1 VSTDVVI
8 DLTSSVDA
16 RRHRRDQIYIAAV
29 AALAVAIGLIFRWW
43 VLRSGNGSTISDEAV
58 TGLVSLDI
66 VHHHD
71 LHIVFPGQQY
81 TLPFESYL
89 MAPVLAITGASD
101 VVLKLVAVLE
111 WAVSAWLIGR
121 IARLF
126 VSPAA
131 ARVVSG
137 LAWIGTGTLL
147 VISTQDLS
155 GYNSGLALSLAAI
168 YLAARGA
175 TRLQPSRWESFAAGL
190 CAGVAI
196 WCHPMFAAT
205 TLPAL
210 AVTTWFHRRAWR
222 DWWLMTALGGLVGLG
237 PFLLYNIRYS
247 FPSLHFPDYGTP
259 STYSERLQIYAMQT
273 LPRLLGFRSYEG
285 VWLLGDV
292 IGKVLYGL
300 VLLGAAAGLV
310 RAARHSRAGVVL
322 LTATAATP
330 LFVGLLRPTNYYID
344 GRYAIVYYGPIVVG
358 ITVAAMWVIARL
370 KAPLALAVFVPALW
384 TALVAFPFAH
394 HLLEGDHA
402 TPNADVDAVI
412 SVLDHAGIDRVGA
425 DYFVAIRIEWRSDE
439 RIRTTVVGI
448 PLVRFPRSQ
457 ALVDAAPDFKVAF
470 VFFPGQ
476 EYTGSLRLP
485 VELYTVVDA
494 GGFEVYLPPG

>member
-1 VSTDVVI
+1 VSADAVI
-8 DLTSSVDA
+8 DLRGAPDA
-16 RRHRRDQIYIAAV
+16 ERLRRRQAYVVVV
-29 AALAVAIGLIFRWW
+29 AAMAIAVGVVFRWW
-43 VLRSGNGSTISDEAV
+43 VLRSAPGATISDESV

-66 VHHHD
+66 VRRHD

-81 TLPFESYL
+81 TLPMESYL

-121 IARLF
+121 IASLF
-126 VSPAA
+126 VSRAA
-131 ARVVSG
+131 AHVVSG
-137 LAWIGTGTLL
+137 LAWIGAGTLL
-147 VISTQDLS
+147 VISTQDLA
-155 GYNSGLALSLAAI
+155 GYNSGLALSLAAV
-168 YLAARGA
+168 YLAARAA
-175 TRLQPSRWESFAAGL
+175 TRQQPSRWESFGAGL

-205 TLPAL
+205 ALPAL

-222 DWWLMTALGGLVGLG
+222 DWWLMTAAGGVVGLG
-237 PFLLYNIRYS
+237 PFLAYNVRYS
-247 FPSLHFPDYGTP
+247 FPSLHFPDFGTP
-259 STYSERLQIYAMQT
+259 STYSERLQIYGMQT

-285 VWLLGDV
+285 VWLLGDAV
-292 IGKVLYGL
+292 GKVLYVV
-300 VLLGAAAGLV
+300 VLLSAAAGLV
-310 RAARHSRAGVVL
+310 QAARLSRAGIVL
-322 LTATAATP
+322 LVATAVSP
-330 LFVGLLRPTNYYID
+330 FVIGLLRPTNYYID

-358 ITVAAMWVIARL
+358 LTVAAMWLIGRWHP
-370 KAPLALAVFVPALW
+370 PLALAVFAPVLW

-394 HLLEGDHA
+394 HLLEHDDT

-412 SVLDHAGIDRVGA
+412 AVLDRAGIDRVGA

-439 RIRTTVVGI
+439 QIRVATVGL

-457 ALVDAAPDFKVAF
+457 ALVDAAPDFKVAY

-485 VELYTVVDA
+485 LDLYTVVGA

>member
-1 VSTDVVI
+1 VSTDAVI
-8 DLTSSVDA
+8 DLRPALDA
-16 RRHRRDQIYIAAV
+16 ERRRRQQIYV
-29 AALAVAIGLIFRWW
+29 AGVVAIAVAIGVAFRWW
-43 VLRSGNGSTISDEAV
+43 VLRSGQGGTISDESV

-66 VHHHD
+66 VRRHD
-71 LHIVFPGQQY
+71 LHLVFPGQQY
-81 TLPFESYL
+81 TLPLESYL

-126 VSPAA
+126 VSRGAA
-131 ARVVSG
+131 HVVSAV
-137 LAWIGTGTLL
+137 AWIGAGTLL
-147 VISTQDLS
+147 VISTQDLA
-155 GYNSGLALSLAAI
+155 GYNSGLALSLAAV
-168 YLAARGA
+168 YLAARA
-175 TRLQPSRWESFAAGL
+175 AIRHQPSRWESFAAGV

-222 DWWLMTALGGLVGLG
+222 DWWLMTAAGGVVGLG
-237 PFLLYNIRYS
+237 PFLAYNIRYG
-247 FPSLHFPDYGTP
+247 FPSLHFPDFGTP

-285 VWLLGDV
+285 VWLLGSV
-292 IGKVLYGL
+292 VGKLLYGL
-300 VLLGAAAGLV
+300 VLAGAAVGLV
-310 RAARHSRAGVVL
+310 HAARRSRAGVVL
-322 LTATAATP
+322 LVATAVSP
-330 LFVGLLRPTNYYID
+330 FIIGLLRPTNYYID

-358 ITVAAMWVIARL
+358 LAVAGMWLIGRL
-370 KAPLALAVFVPALW
+370 HAPVALAVFAPVLW
-384 TALVAFPFAH
+384 TVLVAFPFAD
-394 HLLEGDHA
+394 HLLEHDHT

-412 SVLDHAGIDRVGA
+412 GVLDRAAIDRVGA

-439 RIRTTVVGI
+439 HIRVATI
-448 PLVRFPRSQ
+448 DLPLVRFPRSQ
-457 ALVDAAPDFKVAF
+457 ALVDAAPDFKVAY

-476 EYTGSLRLP
+476 EQAALLRLP
-485 VELYTVVDA
+485 VELYTVVDV
-494 GGFEVYLPPG
+494 GGFKVYLPPG